1 MFFAKKKDEKIILAF
16 LSNFEEYVINESND
30 LELPKTTVK
39 KLKNIEK
46 KMLNIASHIKEQRA
60 QDIKVFGEI
69 MLTSEKL
76 SDGYTDDEISEK
88 SIDPKINYI
97 SQTVNVMVHKIDV
110 ALKIVTLRLKE
121 YEEQNYLQEIDENL
135 FRGGELKNLILGIN
149 SLKEKVTSNLLT
161 NYRQGLILEQESG
174 ILLNEAQR
182 LAQSTMT
189 QASTIE
195 ETAASIEEITTTISQ
210 NRVTSKEMAVLGEK
224 VKNSANIG
232 IDLVS
237 KNLSSMDDISKACK
251 DAFEAIGMI
260 SQISFQT
267 NILSLNA
274 AVEAA
279 TAGEAGKG
287 FAVVAQEVRN
297 LANKSAD
304 AAKSIEALMNI
315 LTDKTKEGKE
325 NSQEMYDE
333 YQDLSQNIKQ
343 TISLIKTVETSSKE
357 QEIGI
362 QQIND
367 AISQIDRFTQENAHT
382 AEKVKHISTQSNN
395 ISKQVV
401 SSIRIAKFHG
411 KDDIDIRDAKSHKL
425 NYEGDERRNDF

>member
-69 MLTSEKL
+69 MLTCEKL
-76 SDGYTDDEISEK
+76 SVGYTDDEISEK

>member
-1 MFFAKKKDEKIILAF
+1 MKIF
-16 LSNFEEYVINESND
+16 LEEGN
-30 LELPKTTVK
+30 
-39 KLKNIEK
+39 
-46 KMLNIASHIKEQRA
+46 
-60 QDIKVFGEI
+60 
-69 MLTSEKL
+69 
-76 SDGYTDDEISEK
+76 
-88 SIDPKINYI
+88 
-97 SQTVNVMVHKIDV
+97 
-110 ALKIVTLRLKE
+110 
-121 YEEQNYLQEIDENL
+121 
-135 FRGGELKNLILGIN
+135 LKNLILGIN
-149 SLKEKVTSNLLT
+149 SLKEKVTSNLLD

-174 ILLNEAQR
+174 TLLNEAQR
-182 LAQSTMT
+182 LAKSTMT

-210 NRVTSKEMAVLGEK
+210 NRLTSKEMAGLGEK
-224 VKNSANIG
+224 VKSSANIG
-232 IDLVS
+232 INLVS

-297 LANKSAD
+297 LANKSAE
-304 AAKSIEALMNI
+304 AAKSIEDLMNI
-315 LTDKTKEGKE
+315 LTNKTKEGKE

-333 YQDLSQNIKQ
+333 YQELSQNINQ

-382 AEKVKHISTQSNN
+382 ADKVKHISTQSN
-395 ISKQVV
+395 
-401 SSIRIAKFHG
+401 
-411 KDDIDIRDAKSHKL
+411 
-425 NYEGDERRNDF
+425 